1 MQQAVADYKKLLILP
16 HNDPDPDAIT
26 AAFGLSYILSK
37 TMGVES
43 KIAYQGII
51 GRAENRALVRY
62 LGYPLSLLKD
72 SALPVILVDAQPGIG
87 NNPWQPDMQT
97 VAVIDH
103 HPRKDIAAEVPC
115 VDVRP
120 QMGATATI
128 IYEYFLCLGL
138 EIPDVLATA
147 LFYGIKTDTKGLSR
161 GASSADAAAY
171 YHLQAQINAKALAEI
186 ERAQVPAT
194 YFKSFA
200 DALGETKVFN
210 NLVVAFAGH
219 MHYPDMAAEMADQL
233 IRLEKIEWVICSGIY
248 NNKLL
253 LAVRTANDQNDAGE
267 LVKAIV
273 QQQGTAGGHGTMAG
287 GQIWL
292 KDNQPADVLQTLNK
306 HIRQQFNIQPD
317 VIGQSLL

>member
-1 MQQAVADYKKLLILP
+1 
-16 HNDPDPDAIT
+16 
-26 AAFGLSYILSK
+26 
-37 TMGVES
+37 MGVES
-43 KIAYQGII
+43 QIVYQGII
-51 GRAENRALVRY
+51 GRAENWALVRC
-62 LGYPLSLLKD
+62 LGHPLSLLND
-72 SALPVILVDAQPGIG
+72 FTLPVILVDTQPGIG

-103 HPRKDIAAEVPC
+103 HPRKEIVAEVPF
-115 VDVRP
+115 VDVRS

-128 IYEYFLCLGL
+128 IYEYFMCLGL
-138 EIPDVLATA
+138 EIPTVMATA
-147 LFYGIKTDTKGLSR
+147 LFYGIKTDTRGLSR

-171 YHLQAQINAKALAEI
+171 YHLQSQINAEALAEI
-186 ERAQVPAT
+186 ERAQVPAA

-200 DALGETKVFN
+200 DALNETKVFN
-210 NLVVAFAGH
+210 NLVVAYVGN

-233 IRLEKIEWVICSGIY
+233 VRLEEIEWVICSGIY

-253 LAVRTANDQNDAGE
+253 LAVRTANDRNDAGE

-273 QQQGTAGGHGTMAG
+273 QKDGTAGGHGTMAG

-317 VIGQSLL
+317 VTGQSLI